1 MHAQTSKAYD
11 EAAPSATWV
20 ARGYPAVVGASSD
33 SSRSP
38 QQPARARPDL
48 REEAALWQTDDKWQY
63 ALLAVVASIHAAAQP
78 GGRARARACRD
89 LAQRPGQPL
98 P

>member
-1 MHAQTSKAYD
+1 MHAQTSKACD
-11 EAAPSATWV
+11 EATPLATWV
-20 ARGYPAVVGASSD
+20 ARGYPAVAGASSD

-48 REEAALWQTDDKWQY
+48 HEEAASWQTGDKWQY
-63 ALLAVVASIHAAAQP
+63 ALLAAVAYIHASAQP
-78 GGRARARACRD
+78 GGRARTRACRD